1 MGSFMKK
8 LKAGARMVAAHP
20 MVKQAVS
27 DAVEQGKA
35 AAIQKIA
42 GISGAYRRGGRVRK
56 YRRGGRVKRACS
68 CRH

>member
-1 MGSFMKK
+1 
-8 LKAGARMVAAHP
+8 MVAAHP

-56 YRRGGRVKRACS
+56 YRRGGRVKRSCS